1 MLNSRCFTSTI
12 NNFKYVPVL
21 SRFLGITISMYWNDH
36 LPPHYHAR
44 YGEYEII
51 IEIETGVVTGSFP
64 KRSLRHVL
72 EWHDRHQTELITNW
86 ELCRQRETIISIE
99 PLE

>member
-1 MLNSRCFTSTI
+1 M
-12 NNFKYVPVL
+12 PVI

-36 LPPHYHAR
+36 LPPHYHAK

-64 KRSLRHVL
+64 KRSLRHIL
-72 EWHDRHQTELITNW
+72 EWHDQHQAELAANW
-86 ELCRQRETIISIE
+86 VLCRQREDPNFIDS
-99 PLE
+99 LE